1 MNERIRKLYLQ
12 AHSVREYPQDDP
24 MRGGNPPTVYWQ
36 GEVSAKKFA
45 GLIVK
50 ECIGIVENSPS
61 SYGDYRDQ
69 ISNSTREACVE
80 KMKQQFE
87 IVEQKG
93 WVCPK
98 CGIDRIQAACPK
110 GHSAALTG
118 ECPMVVTAQ

>member
-1 MNERIRKLYLQ
+1 MNERIRELNLQ
-12 AHSVREYPQDDP
+12 AMSIVMNGSDP
-24 MRGGNPPTVYWQ
+24 DGDVERMYIPSEFT
-36 GEVSAKKFA
+36 KKFA
-45 GLIVK
+45 QLIAK

-80 KMKQQFE
+80 KIKQQFE
-87 IVEQKG
+87 IVEKKG

-98 CGIDRIQAACPK
+98 CGVDRIQAACPK

>member
-1 MNERIRKLYLQ
+1 MNERIRELVRQ
-12 AHSVREYPQDDP
+12 AVESVDIVTGNESLDD
-24 MRGGNPPTVYWQ
+24 
-36 GEVSAKKFA
+36 ELAKMYIPDCFAQKFA
-45 GLIVK
+45 ELIVK

-87 IVEQKG
+87 IAEQKG

-98 CGIDRIQAACPK
+98 CGVDRIQAACPK
-110 GHSAALTG
+110 GHTAALTG

>member
-1 MNERIRKLYLQ
+1 MNKRIRELAQQAEMSANKGDHVDVKLMM
-12 AHSVREYPQDDP
+12 E
-24 MRGGNPPTVYWQ
+24 
-36 GEVSAKKFA
+36 KFA
-45 GLIVK
+45 ELIVK

-80 KMKQQFE
+80 KIKQQFE
-87 IVEQKG
+87 IVEKKG

-98 CGIDRIQAACPK
+98 CGVDRIQAACPK
-110 GHSAALTG
+110 GHTAALTG

>member
-1 MNERIRKLYLQ
+1 MNERISELLDQARVACFRMGSKSATTVGYDELEKLVEL
-12 AHSVREYPQDDP
+12 V
-24 MRGGNPPTVYWQ
+24 
-36 GEVSAKKFA
+36 
-45 GLIVK
+45 VK

-87 IVEQKG
+87 IPQHKG

-98 CGIDRIQAACPK
+98 CGIDRTQAVCPK

-118 ECPMVVTAQ
+118 ECPMVVNAQ